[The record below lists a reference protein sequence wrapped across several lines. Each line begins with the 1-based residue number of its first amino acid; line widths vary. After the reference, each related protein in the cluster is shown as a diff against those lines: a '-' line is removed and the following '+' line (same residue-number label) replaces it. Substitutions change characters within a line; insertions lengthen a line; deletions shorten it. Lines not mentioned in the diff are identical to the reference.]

1 MNYELREQM
10 AMVIRGLLENRH
22 GMRVT
27 DRQAPFTKRT
37 AHPWRM
43 EMMNA
48 VRGGTENRL
57 GTTDEHVKYDDAAE
71 SRLITDLPSSLL
83 HSDNQ
88 RTRS

>member
-10 AMVIRGLLENRH
+10 AMVIRGLLENRLR
-22 GMRVT
+22 MT
-27 DRQAPFTKRT
+27 DIAFYEAHRT
-37 AHPWRM
+37 SL
-43 EMMNA
+43 ESGDDECG
-48 VRGGTENRL
+48 GGTGNRL

-83 HSDNQ
+83 HSDYQ